1 MAQVLFLRPRI
12 LFNPLMRQG
21 LLTAPGMFRAFPPKK
36 TMPCWNFW
44 KKITQDRLA
53 LFHKPAIELKYTG
66 DIPPVMPFP
75 DLPETSISAQ
85 QFATASTSSAK
96 SFSRPSQCQK
106 CGACCAFFRV
116 RFPASESNSCLG
128 GSVPIDLTVLLD
140 DATRCMQGTET
151 TNPRCI
157 ALHGQVGTNVSCSI
171 YLCRPSCCR
180 NFLQSWKNE
189 AGNTLCDRAR
199 AVFGL
204 QPFSQY

>member
-1 MAQVLFLRPRI
+1 MTRWILWRKHQVDSYALLQSLRVS
-12 LFNPLMRQG
+12 
-21 LLTAPGMFRAFPPKK
+21 
-36 TMPCWNFW
+36 
-44 KKITQDRLA
+44 KITTA
-53 LFHKPAIELKYTG
+53 HIVPTISCSNTPAQTA
-66 DIPPVMPFP
+66 P
-75 DLPETSISAQ
+75 DLPTLFPIACQTSFKET
-85 QFATASTSSAK
+85 
-96 SFSRPSQCQK
+96 FSRPSQCQK

-140 DATRCMQGTET
+140 DATRYMQGTET